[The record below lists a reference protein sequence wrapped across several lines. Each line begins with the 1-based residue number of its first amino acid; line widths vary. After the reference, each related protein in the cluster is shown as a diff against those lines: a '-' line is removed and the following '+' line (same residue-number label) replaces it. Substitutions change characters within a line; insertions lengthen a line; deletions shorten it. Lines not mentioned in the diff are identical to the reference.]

1 MTACTSSSSS
11 VAVTT
16 DTITAVATEPAVVCD
31 STSYTPRQQHI
42 VDALRLLLGEAAPA
56 LYEAHGRSLQRL
68 VGTARSSHLPRDQ
81 HLVTGLALAQELL
94 AEELVVAPVLGSP
107 QVVADFLKLH
117 FAGQAHESFVVVFL
131 NAQHHLIAAEAMF
144 RGTLTQT
151 SVHPREV
158 LRRALQHNAGAVILA
173 HNHPSGSPEPS
184 QADEVLTQTL
194 RTALAL
200 VDVRVLDHLVVAGS
214 RTVSFAERGLL

>member
-1 MTACTSSSSS
+1 MTACTSSSSP

-16 DTITAVATEPAVVCD
+16 ATAASVEPASTLD
-31 STSYTPRQQHI
+31 SMAYTPRQQRI

-56 LYEAHGRSLQRL
+56 LYEAHERSLQRL
-68 VGTARSSHLPRDQ
+68 VGAARHSHLPRDQ
-81 HLVTGLALAQELL
+81 RLVTGLALAQELL
-94 AEELVVAPVLGSP
+94 AEELVVTPVLGSP

-184 QADEVLTQTL
+184 RADEVLTQTL

>member
-1 MTACTSSSSS
+1 MTACTSSSSP

-16 DTITAVATEPAVVCD
+16 ATAASVEPASTLD
-31 STSYTPRQQHI
+31 SMAYTPRQQRI

-56 LYEAHGRSLQRL
+56 LYEAHERSLQRL
-68 VGTARSSHLPRDQ
+68 VGAARNLHLPRDQ
-81 HLVTGLALAQELL
+81 RLVTGLALAQELL
-94 AEELVVAPVLGSP
+94 AEEFVVTPVLGSP

-131 NAQHHLIAAEAMF
+131 NAQHHLIAAEAML
-144 RGTLTQT
+144 RCTLTQT

-184 QADEVLTQTL
+184 RADEVLTQTL

-200 VDVRVLDHLVVAGS
+200 IDVRVLDHLVVAGS

>member
-1 MTACTSSSSS
+1 MTACTSSSSP

-16 DTITAVATEPAVVCD
+16 ATAASVEPAFTLD
-31 STSYTPRQQHI
+31 SMAYTPRQQRI

-56 LYEAHGRSLQRL
+56 LYEAHERSLQRL
-68 VGTARSSHLPRDQ
+68 VGAARNSHLPRDQ
-81 HLVTGLALAQELL
+81 RLVTGLALAQELL
-94 AEELVVAPVLGSP
+94 AEELVVTPVLGSP

-200 VDVRVLDHLVVAGS
+200 VDVRALDHLVVAGS